1 MSFLSD
7 KDLLH
12 EENFMESL
20 RSNIKKRQEMN
31 ESEVQEVLDA
41 EELVEGAAKEYMKRG
56 GSNANKYAYSSSG
69 GEKGLQDHKEEN
81 RKAKEQFNKDHEG
94 PKADSIHRFVNKN
107 AERAEERKKKEAEQQ
122 TRIENKKK
130 ANVNTENMSMSQ
142 KYDYIIKEYYD
153 ITDTETRKIL
163 VSVSEA
169 DKNQVLSSLTNKLY
183 NDIVDKVDDIDF
195 GTIPMSKGDIT
206 KVDNWKRV
214 TECIN
219 TLDQIMEQ
227 YHQSTKDN
235 LEVIQESINY
245 MSEKR
250 DLFMKSFQMN
260 LELPMVIYNTIVLSI
275 ISSVSFMIS
284 SCIEFVKSPNQD
296 SFDVEIDKMAL
307 KKTKDNVLFDNLKKF
322 NESCRK
328 GQLDKTINF
337 VIKNNVKNFT
347 GYEVGLV
354 LSGIAL
360 IGIIL
365 NIIPILREL
374 IFFFYYSRV
383 RISDY
388 FEIQA
393 DLLQVNAY
401 NVESNQALNKEDR
414 TRIVKKQ
421 MKFVDTFRKIANTIG
436 IDNKSS
442 EVKATKEIAKT
453 SKEKY
458 KYSDI
463 NDSLP
468 DSVASEI
475 F

>member
-31 ESEVQEVLDA
+31 ESEVNDVLEA
-41 EELVEGAAKEYMKRG
+41 EELAEGAAKEYMKRG
-56 GSNANKYAYSSSG
+56 GSKASKYAYSSSG

-122 TRIENKKK
+122 ARIENKEKNK
-130 ANVNTENMSMSQ
+130 VNTENMSMDQ
-142 KYDYIIKEYYD
+142 KYNYIIKEYYD
-153 ITDTETRKIL
+153 ITDTETRQIL

-206 KVDNWKRV
+206 KIDNYERLI
-214 TECIN
+214 ECVN
-219 TLDQIMEQ
+219 TLKDIMEE
-227 YHQSTKDN
+227 YHQDTKDN
-235 LEVIQESINY
+235 IEVISNAINNIA
-245 MSEKR
+245 SRK

-275 ISSVSFMIS
+275 VSSVSFMIS
-284 SCIEFVKSPNQD
+284 SCIEFVKSPNKD
-296 SFDVEIDKMAL
+296 SFDIEVDKVAL

-328 GQLDKTINF
+328 GQLDKTIDF

-383 RISDY
+383 KISDY
-388 FEIQA
+388 FDIQA

-401 NVESNQALNKEDR
+401 NVESNSTLSKEER
-414 TRIVKKQ
+414 TKIVKKQ
-421 MKFVDTFRKIANTIG
+421 MKIVDMFRKIANTIG

-458 KYSDI
+458 KYSDL

-468 DSVASEI
+468 DSVASSI